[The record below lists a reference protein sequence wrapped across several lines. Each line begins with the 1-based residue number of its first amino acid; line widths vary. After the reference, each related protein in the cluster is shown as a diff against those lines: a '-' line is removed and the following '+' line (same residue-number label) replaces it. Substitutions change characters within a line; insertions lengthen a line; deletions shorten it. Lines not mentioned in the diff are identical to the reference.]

1 MFKKLK
7 LSRERIVPVNFP
19 LMGFMGE

>member
-7 LSRERIVPVNFP
+7 LQQIIMF
-19 LMGFMGE
+19 